1 MLERLW
7 AGAGLNLNTTTPTP
21 EQMRNAIQELLA
33 NGRYRQAA
41 ARLQADYVR
50 HNAPEEAARC

>member
-1 MLERLW
+1 
-7 AGAGLNLNTTTPTP
+7 
-21 EQMRNAIQELLA
+21 MRNAIQELLA